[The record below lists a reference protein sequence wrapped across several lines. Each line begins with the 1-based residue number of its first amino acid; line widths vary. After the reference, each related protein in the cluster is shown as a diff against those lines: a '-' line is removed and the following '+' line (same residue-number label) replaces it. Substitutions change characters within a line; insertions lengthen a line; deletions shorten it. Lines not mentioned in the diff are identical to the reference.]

1 LEPNSKRDLSVIIA
15 AGFLRSLTVGFI
27 GVVLAVYLFRTGL
40 SSLQIGFV
48 IGVGLAGAAVATT
61 ISGFRADRVGR
72 RRSLAALTLLSALP
86 LCVLALQPSFWAILA
101 VAFVGMLNA
110 MGADR
115 SAAFAIEQAI
125 LPGLVH
131 DSKRTWT
138 LSWYNVALDTGTAIG
153 SLLGGLPILLGRISG
168 SGLLSGYRDT
178 LYGLATLT
186 AATAFGYL
194 LLSSSVEVPAARLNV
209 NHSVSPE
216 SKRVV
221 ARLSAL
227 FSLDAFGGG
236 LLADALISYWFF
248 RRFGVSEQ
256 GLGLL
261 FALIHVLNATS
272 HLGAAWLARRIGL
285 VNTMV
290 FTHLPS
296 SLFLMAVPFAPT
308 FPLAAA
314 LLLCREALVE
324 MDVPTRQSYTA
335 AMVNP
340 GERTFASSVTNVARN
355 AGWAASSSLSGLF
368 MHSLSLAAPIF
379 IGSSLK
385 IAYDIA
391 LFFSFRALKP
401 PEELA
406 MCKSMHQVNR
416 VRQQTKTN
424 EV

>member
-1 LEPNSKRDLSVIIA
+1 MQADAKRDLTLIIT

-27 GVVLAVYLFRTGL
+27 GVVLAVYLFRGGL

-48 IGVGLAGAAVATT
+48 IGAGLAGAAIATT
-61 ISGFRADRVGR
+61 ISGFRADRIGR
-72 RRSLAALTLLSALP
+72 RRTLCALTVLTSLP
-86 LCVLALQPSFWAILA
+86 LLVLALRPSFWTVLP
-101 VAFVGMLNA
+101 VAFIGMLNA
-110 MGADR
+110 MGTDR

-138 LSWYNVALDTGTAIG
+138 LSWYNVALDTGTAVG
-153 SLLGGLPILLGRISG
+153 SLLGGLPVLLGTMTG
-168 SGLLSGYRDT
+168 TGLLGGYRDT
-178 LYGLATLT
+178 LCGLALLTIITTL
-186 AATAFGYL
+186 GYSF
-194 LLSSSVEVPAARLNV
+194 LSPAIEINNV
-209 NHSVSPE
+209 GKVRQSVSPE
-216 SKRVV
+216 AKRTV

-296 SLFLMAVPFAPT
+296 SLFLMAVPFASS
-308 FPLAAA
+308 FPVAAG

-335 AMVNP
+335 AVVRP
-340 GERTFASSVTNVARN
+340 QERTFAASATNVARN

-391 LFFSFRALKP
+391 LFFSLRALKP

-406 MCKSMHQVNR
+406 THNSAHPAFNAA
-416 VRQQTKTN
+416 RQQTKTN

>member
-1 LEPNSKRDLSVIIA
+1 MDSNSKRDLSLIIA
-15 AGFLRSLTVGFI
+15 GGFLRSLTVGFI

-40 SSLQIGFV
+40 SSLQIGLV
-48 IGVGLAGAAVATT
+48 IGVGLAGAACATT
-61 ISGFRADRVGR
+61 VSGLRADRVGR
-72 RRSLAALTLLSALP
+72 RRSLSALTLLSALP
-86 LCVLALQPSFWAILA
+86 LFVLALQPSFWTVLA

-110 MGADR
+110 MGTDR
-115 SAAFAIEQAI
+115 SATFAIEQAI

-131 DSKRTWT
+131 ESKRTWT
-138 LSWYNVALDTGTAIG
+138 LSWYNGALDTGTAVG
-153 SLLGGLPILLGRISG
+153 SLLGGMPILLGRLTG
-168 SGLLSGYRDT
+168 SGVLSGYRET
-178 LYGLATLT
+178 LFGLGVVT
-186 AATAFGYL
+186 AASAFGYF
-194 LLSSSVEVPAARLNV
+194 LLSPAVETVLVRDETRV
-209 NHSVSPE
+209 ISRE

-227 FSLDAFGGG
+227 FSVDAFGGG

-248 RRFGVSEQ
+248 RRFGVPEQ
-256 GLGLL
+256 GLGVL
-261 FALIHVLNATS
+261 FAVIHILNATS

-296 SLFLMAVPFAPT
+296 SIFLMAVPFAPS
-308 FPLAAA
+308 FPIAAG

-335 AMVNP
+335 AVVRP
-340 GERTFASSVTNVARN
+340 EERTFAASATNVARN

-406 MCKSMHQVNR
+406 TRKSAQPKFNSA
-416 VRQQTKTN
+416 RQQTKAN

>member
-1 LEPNSKRDLSVIIA
+1 M
-15 AGFLRSLTVGFI
+15 GFI
-27 GVVLAVYLFRTGL
+27 GVVLAVYLFRAGL

-61 ISGFRADRVGR
+61 VSGFRTDRIGR
-72 RRSLAALTLLSALP
+72 RRSLAGLTILAALP
-86 LCVLALQPSFWAILA
+86 LLALALRPSFGIVLPT
-101 VAFVGMLNA
+101 AFVGMLNA
-110 MGADR
+110 MGTDR

-131 DSKRTWT
+131 HSKRTWT
-138 LSWYNVALDTGTAIG
+138 LSWYNVALDTGVAAG
-153 SLLGGLPILLGRISG
+153 SLLGGLPLLLARM
-168 SGLLSGYRDT
+168 SGLGLHAGYRNT
-178 LYGLATLT
+178 LCGLALLT
-186 AATAFGYL
+186 ALGAFGYL
-194 LLSSSVEVPAARLNV
+194 FLSPSAEVVVDKHVRPP
-209 NHSVSPE
+209 VSPE
-216 SKRVV
+216 SKLIV

-256 GLGLL
+256 VLGLL
-261 FALIHVLNATS
+261 FAVIHVLNATS

-296 SLFLMAVPFAPT
+296 SLFLMAVPFAPS
-308 FPLAAA
+308 FPIAAGF
-314 LLLCREALVE
+314 LLCREALVE
-324 MDVPTRQSYTA
+324 MDVPARQSYTA
-335 AMVNP
+335 ALVRP
-340 GERTFASSVTNVARN
+340 EERTFAASATNVARN

-368 MHSLSLAAPIF
+368 MHSVSLAAPIF

-406 MCKSMHQVNR
+406 TRETAHPAFNPA
-416 VRQQTKTN
+416 RQQVKTN
-424 EV
+424 EVGKELLHVSGDEPGAKR